1 MVSTTLKKAAESV
14 RVGMTTEDIDKI
26 VHDSIIEQGA
36 YPSPIGF
43 MGFPK
48 SVCTSVNEVCCHGI
62 PDGRVLEDGDS
73 LNIDVTCYID
83 GVHGD
88 NSMMAT
94 AGNAHPDVLKL
105 NKYT

>member
-1 MVSTTLKKAAESV
+1 
-14 RVGMTTEDIDKI
+14 MTTDELDKI
-26 VHDSIIEQGA
+26 VHDYIISQNA

-62 PDGRVLEDGDS
+62 PNLRPLEEGDS
-73 LNIDVTCYID
+73 LNIDVTIFYD

-88 NSMMAT
+88 TSVMAT
-94 AGNAHPDVLKL
+94 VPKMN
-105 NKYT
+105 

>member
-1 MVSTTLKKAAESV
+1 
-14 RVGMTTEDIDKI
+14 MTTDELDKI
-26 VHDSIIEQGA
+26 VHDYIISQNA

-62 PDGRVLEDGDS
+62 PNLRPLEIGDS
-73 LNIDVTCYID
+73 LNIDVTIYYD

-88 NSMMAT
+88 TSVMAEVSPLNS
-94 AGNAHPDVLKL
+94 DISKL
-105 NKYT
+105 I